1 MTGPIAEGEPNG
13 FASTVGSPISVVIPG
28 AEQPVVLCPEL
39 VDMITEAVA
48 MPDTAAAR
56 AEVIAA
62 MLLRALDAVS
72 WRQGLLG
79 DGREEA
85 SLLRVVR
92 AAEAHRQ
99 RMTMTPDRL
108 L

>member
-1 MTGPIAEGEPNG
+1 
-13 FASTVGSPISVVIPG
+13 VVIPD

-39 VDMITEAVA
+39 VDLITEAVA
-48 MPDTAAAR
+48 IPDTAAAR

-72 WRQGLLG
+72 WRQGLSG
-79 DGREEA
+79 DGREEF

-92 AAEAHRQ
+92 TAEAHRQ
-99 RMTMTPDRL
+99 RLALAPDRL